1 MADVDQAADA
11 AVAAAAGFE
20 AMGRAGRAG
29 LLDDVADALE
39 AERESLVDVADRETR
54 LGGTRLNGELTRTCF
69 QLRLFGD
76 VLREGSYVD
85 AVIDHAADTPMGPRP
100 DLRRMLVP
108 VGPVAVFGASN
119 FPLAFSVP
127 GGDTASALAAGCPV
141 LVKAH
146 PSHPETSRRAFEAMR
161 AVLPDGVLGLV
172 EGYEA
177 GAELVS
183 HRAIKAVGFTG
194 STAGGRA
201 LFDLAASRPDPI
213 PFFGELGS
221 LNPLIVTAGA
231 AAERA
236 DEIADGYVGSMTLG
250 NGQFCTKPGL
260 LFAPVGSEGL
270 RSALADAVSKIS
282 AGPMLNG
289 SIRDAYQAEVT
300 RRRNDARLTLVA
312 AAEPGPADLGAPA
325 LFAVA
330 AADLAGELL
339 EECFGPS
346 ALLVEYRDLDELL
359 SALGRLGGQLTASV
373 HAVDGEHEQ
382 IGRLHEELRLIA
394 GRLVFGGYPTGVAVA
409 WAMHHGGPFPAT
421 TNSGHTSVGATAV
434 RRWLRPICYQ
444 NAPHTVLPEELRDGN
459 PAGIPR
465 RVDGVLG

>member
-11 AVAAAAGFE
+11 AASAAAGFE
-20 AMGRAGRAG
+20 ELGRAGRAG
-29 LLDDVADALE
+29 LLDQVAGALE
-39 AERESLVDVADRETR
+39 AEREALVDVAHRETR

-76 VLREGSYVD
+76 VLREGSYVE

-141 LVKAH
+141 VVKAH

-177 GAELVS
+177 GASLVK
-183 HRAIKAVGFTG
+183 HPQIRAVGFTG
-194 STAGGRA
+194 STSGGRA
-201 LFDLAASRPDPI
+201 LFDLAAARSEPI
-213 PFFGELGS
+213 PFYGELGS
-221 LNPLIVTAGA
+221 LNPLIVTPGA
-231 AAERA
+231 AADRA
-236 DEIADGYVGSMTLG
+236 EEIAAGFVGSMSLG

-260 LFAPVGSEGL
+260 MFVPAGADRL
-270 RSALADAVSKIS
+270 RSVLAAAVSKL
-282 AGPMLNG
+282 AAAPMLNDA
-289 SIRDAYQAEVT
+289 IRDAYRAEIS
-300 RRRNDARLTLVA
+300 RRQRDARLELVA
-312 AAEPGPADLGAPA
+312 AGEQDGSELGSPA
-325 LFAVA
+325 LFSVAVA
-330 AADLAGELL
+330 DLDGELL
-339 EECFGPS
+339 EECFGPT
-346 ALLVEYRDLDELL
+346 ALAVEYHDLDDLL
-359 SALGRLGGQLTASV
+359 GALGRLGGQLTASV
-373 HAVDGEHEQ
+373 HASEGEDEVVA
-382 IGRLHEELRLIA
+382 RLHDEIRRIA
-394 GRLVFGGYPTGVAVA
+394 GRLIFGGYPTGVAVA

-421 TNSGHTSVGATAV
+421 TNSGHTSVGAAAV

-444 NAPHTVLPEELRDGN
+444 NAPHAVLPDELRDGN
-459 PAGIPR
+459 PVGIPR
-465 RVDGVLG
+465 RVDGVLE

>member
-11 AVAAAAGFE
+11 AASAAAGFE
-20 AMGRAGRAG
+20 ELGRAGRAG
-29 LLDDVADALE
+29 LLDQVAGALE
-39 AERESLVDVADRETR
+39 AEREALVDVAHRETR

-76 VLREGSYVD
+76 VLREGSYVE

-141 LVKAH
+141 VVKAH

-177 GAELVS
+177 GASLVK
-183 HRAIKAVGFTG
+183 HPQIRAVGFTG
-194 STAGGRA
+194 STSGGRA
-201 LFDLAASRPDPI
+201 LFDLAAARSEPI
-213 PFFGELGS
+213 PFYGELGS
-221 LNPLIVTAGA
+221 LNPLIVTPGA
-231 AAERA
+231 AADRA
-236 DEIADGYVGSMTLG
+236 EEIAAGFVGSMSLG

-260 LFAPVGSEGL
+260 MFVPAGADRL
-270 RSALADAVSKIS
+270 RSVLAAAVSKL
-282 AGPMLNG
+282 AAAPMLNDA
-289 SIRDAYQAEVT
+289 IRDAYRAEIS
-300 RRRNDARLTLVA
+300 RRQRDARLELVA
-312 AAEPGPADLGAPA
+312 AGEQDGSELGSPA
-325 LFAVA
+325 LFSVAVA
-330 AADLAGELL
+330 DLDGELL
-339 EECFGPS
+339 EECFGPT
-346 ALLVEYRDLDELL
+346 ALAVEYHNLDDLLG
-359 SALGRLGGQLTASV
+359 ALGRLGGQLTASV
-373 HAVDGEHEQ
+373 HASEGEDEVVA
-382 IGRLHEELRLIA
+382 RLHDEIRRIA
-394 GRLVFGGYPTGVAVA
+394 GRLIFGGYPTGVAVA

-421 TNSGHTSVGATAV
+421 TNSGHTSVGAAAV

-444 NAPHTVLPEELRDGN
+444 NAPHAVLPDELRDGN
-459 PAGIPR
+459 PVGIPR
-465 RVDGVLG
+465 RVDGVLE